1 VIYFQLSDN
10 EHLSI
15 NQYYVGLLRPWRQ
28 WWWWWRHR
36 AFDNNTTLP
45 FKLVRWIWL

>member
-1 VIYFQLSDN
+1 LSDN

-28 WWWWWRHR
+28 WWWRHR

-45 FKLVRWIWL
+45 FKLVRWLWL